1 MSHAW
6 VVPLE
11 GQLDLLLHWLEP
23 LLDRPGLSP
32 VAAPH
37 IVVAEGAGETPPEL
51 EPFDALVGPV
61 RIASE
66 GVVADVIPVD
76 PFLALRE
83 RIGATG
89 DYAPHVVLA
98 RSDGTHAYEPIE
110 AIASE
115 AVRVDTLALVELS

>member
-1 MSHAW
+1 VTRW
-6 VVPLE
+6 VAPV
-11 GQLDLLLHWLEP
+11 GAQLDLLVRWLEP
-23 LLDRPGLSP
+23 VLTRRGLTP
-32 VAAPH
+32 VPVEELVIELGEAEAAAPF
-37 IVVAEGAGETPPEL
+37 

-66 GVVADVIPVD
+66 GVVADVIPVE

-98 RSDGTHAYEPIE
+98 WSDGTHAYEPIE